1 MGGTGDSRN
10 EIRNWELGIWNS
22 SSRDYDRRIDADV
35 ANRDRGR
42 GGRGRHG
49 GVRGRP
55 GAWPG
60 SAAEGH
66 ARAGDGHPARGAR
79 KPCRAGGR
87 CGYGRPIVRARI
99 SITAAELPGGRVV
112 QTTGDGSFSIPDLPA
127 GRYTLTA
134 ARTGYVTLSYGQR
147 RPFQS
152 GTPLQLTESE
162 SLTGIEIRLPRGSVV
177 TGRVFDEVG
186 DPMPGIAVRALRYQY
201 VQGARQLVPAG
212 LGQSDDRGEY
222 RIWGLN
228 PGEYFVSA
236 VAPPNLPENFAGRGG
251 PPPAV
256 VARGGLGRFC

>member
-1 MGGTGDSRN
+1 VDA
-10 EIRNWELGIWNS
+10 
-22 SSRDYDRRIDADV
+22 SSRRPRR
-35 ANRDRGR
+35 
-42 GGRGRHG
+42 
-49 GVRGRP
+49 
-55 GAWPG
+55 
-60 SAAEGH
+60 
-66 ARAGDGHPARGAR
+66 
-79 KPCRAGGR
+79 K
-87 CGYGRPIVRARI
+87 
-99 SITAAELPGGRVV
+99 L
-112 QTTGDGSFSIPDLPA
+112 SIPELPA

-177 TGRVFDEVG
+177 AGRVFDELG

-201 VQGARQLVPAG
+201 VQGTRQLVPAG

-236 VAPPNLPENFAGRGG
+236 VAPPNLPENFAGRR

-256 VARGGLGRFC
+256 VARGGRAFRCRRCPSRSGRGVRSPPEIEAVAHAPIYYPGAVGQRRPRRQWAGAESAGIDFTFCWSALA